1 MLHINGLTYR
11 IGARLLLDQA
21 TVAIPSG
28 HKVGLV
34 GRNGIGKTTLLHLI
48 LGDLHPE
55 SGSITVARN
64 ARIGTVA
71 QEAPGGPQTLIDT
84 VLAADKERALLLDES
99 LTANEPHRIADIHM
113 RLADIDAH
121 SAPARAAQILAG

>member
-11 IGARLLLDQA
+11 IGPRLLLDQA
-21 TVAIPSG
+21 TVAIPTG

-55 SGSITVARN
+55 SGSIGVARN

-71 QEAPGGPQTLIDT
+71 QEAPGGPETLIDT
-84 VLAADKERALLLDES
+84 VLAADRERALLLDE
-99 LTANEPHRIADIHM
+99 AEIAHDPHRIGDI
-113 RLADIDAH
+113 
-121 SAPARAAQILAG
+121 